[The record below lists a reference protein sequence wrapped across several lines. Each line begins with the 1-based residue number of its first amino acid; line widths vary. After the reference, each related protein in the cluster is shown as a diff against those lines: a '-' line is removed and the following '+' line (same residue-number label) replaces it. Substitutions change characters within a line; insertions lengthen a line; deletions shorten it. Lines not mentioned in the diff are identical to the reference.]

1 MYCSTWLPGN
11 EESEEVVLMHH
22 NHTFDPTFSD
32 VDRICAD
39 GVVSE
44 LINQTLHSKERVAS
58 SGGAAVTNG
67 VFYYAPCVIRFTL
80 LAQLKPVVRM
90 PKSKS
95 YSKKTNM
102 KLNIAAAMNEVTTRD
117 EVTKLQQYLKI
128 GSDKN
133 LARLV
138 ASTLW

>member
-1 MYCSTWLPGN
+1 MYCATCLLGN
-11 EESEEVVLMHH
+11 EESCEAVLMHH
-22 NHTFDPTFSD
+22 NHHTFDPTFSD

-44 LINQTLHSKERVAS
+44 LINQTLHSKERA
-58 SGGAAVTNG
+58 AAVTNG
-67 VFYYAPCVIRFTL
+67 IFYYAPCVIRFTL

-102 KLNIAAAMNEVTTRD
+102 KLNIATTTAAAMNEVTTRD
-117 EVTKLQQYLKI
+117 ETKLQQHLKI